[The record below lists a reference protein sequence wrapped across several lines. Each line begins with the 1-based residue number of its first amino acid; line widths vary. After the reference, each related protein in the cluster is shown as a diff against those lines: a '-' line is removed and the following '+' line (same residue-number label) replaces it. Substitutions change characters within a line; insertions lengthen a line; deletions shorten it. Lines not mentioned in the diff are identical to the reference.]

1 MTLLLKRVDI
11 CGTDLTIAKTICF
24 HEGRL
29 AIELGDSLTSY
40 EVRLRTMQLML
51 NLEWRK
57 FFFKEYVGKLMC
69 ESFKAGL
76 RKMQGTLKRTS
87 HGSME

>member
-11 CGTDLTIAKTICF
+11 CGTDLTIGKTICF

-40 EVRLRTMQLML
+40 EVRLRTIELML
-51 NLEWRK
+51 NLECRK
-57 FFFKEYVGKLMC
+57 FFFKNMLGN
-69 ESFKAGL
+69 
-76 RKMQGTLKRTS
+76 
-87 HGSME
+87 